1 MFLDLFARVQDF
13 FVWDMMWVS
22 GVVLGMVI
30 FAYTLGRY
38 AMVPLFAA
46 LATAGVLASHAA
58 YVDHIP
64 FLATL
69 AEHEERVI
77 MFFVVAFVAFIVFR
91 KNSFFEPCIVPS
103 GWELVVFAVI
113 YSGFTL
119 AMLGAMLPAEVVET
133 ISINVRIVFVD
144 DFPRTLW
151 LISPLLLLSVLRG
164 GVD

>member
-1 MFLDLFARVQDF
+1 MFADLLTRVQDF
-13 FVWDMMWVS
+13 FVWDVMWVS
-22 GVVLGMVI
+22 GVVLGMVL
-30 FAYTLGRY
+30 FSYTLGRY

-46 LATAGVLASHAA
+46 LVTAGVLSTHAA

-77 MFFVVAFVAFIVFR
+77 MFFVVALVAFVVFR

-103 GWELVVFAVI
+103 GWELVIFAII

-119 AMLGAMLPAEVVET
+119 AMLGAMLSPEMVET
-133 ISINVRIVFVD
+133 VSMNVRIVFVD
-144 DFPRTLW
+144 EFPRTLW
-151 LISPLLLLSVLRG
+151 LVSPLLLFSVLRG
-164 GVD
+164 SVD